1 MEQIELTYPVR
12 FLIALGLGI
21 LMGLE
26 RETTAR
32 QAERQAVSGVRTFAL
47 VSLLGFG
54 CA

>member
-32 QAERQAVSGVRTFAL
+32 QAERQAVSGGRTFAL